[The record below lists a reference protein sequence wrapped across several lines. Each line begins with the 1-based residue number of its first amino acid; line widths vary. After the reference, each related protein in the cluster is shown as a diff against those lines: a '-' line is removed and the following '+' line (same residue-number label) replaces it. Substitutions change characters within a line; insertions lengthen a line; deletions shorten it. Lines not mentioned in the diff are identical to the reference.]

1 MRESENRVDSSS
13 TLPLFDESGKVN
25 LEELVLCGLGE
36 FQTRKKQLAGRELP
50 LDRLLGA
57 FRRVAFGKFHLAFLP
72 EDEQI
77 AKALENL
84 GAKVKKLPSFRAKHP
99 FLVSVEEK
107 LAKRALEFF
116 EKMEENEL
124 KEKRRAKKKKMEGN
138 EPENPAR

>member
-1 MRESENRVDSSS
+1 MRKSKNRVDSGSA
-13 TLPLFDESGKVN
+13 LPLFDESERVN

-36 FQTRKKQLAGRELP
+36 FQARKKQLAGRELP

-57 FRRVAFGKFHLAFLP
+57 FRRVAIEKFHLAFLP
-72 EDEQI
+72 EDEKI
-77 AKALENL
+77 AKALEKL

-107 LAKRALEFF
+107 LAKQALEFF
-116 EKMEENEL
+116 EKMKESEL
-124 KEKRRAKKKKMEGN
+124 KEKTRAKKKKVERN